1 MAFARKRLR
10 PFHAEPPITPSL
22 ATATHGQ
29 ILRTLIFVAS
39 ALLVLAGFLHSTA
52 RAQGAPRGAAAE
64 SGFGTFV
71 SGLWPEAQSRGVSRQ
86 LFDQIFS
93 GMTPDMSLLK
103 HSSKQAEFVKPVWS
117 YLSGAVTASRI
128 SQGQDMAKRFGQ
140 VLTDVE
146 RRYGVDRY
154 VVLAIWGMETS
165 YGQMT
170 GGKNVVRS
178 LATLAYGSERRDFFR
193 NELLIAL
200 TILQQGHIGY
210 GQMNGSWAGAM
221 GQTQFM
227 PSSFMKY
234 AVDYDGDGH
243 KNIWTSIP
251 DAIASTANYLAGYGW
266 RRGETWGYEVVIPSG
281 FDFSAHEPQTGRS
294 FPQWAG
300 LGVRRADGE
309 AMPSGGEASLF
320 LPAGARGPA
329 FLITPN
335 FRVIKSYN
343 NSQAYAL
350 GVAILSD
357 RIAGAGSLAAKWPTG
372 DKPLTTAQAME
383 MQRHLNRLGL
393 DAGKVDGKIGEQV
406 QTAIRA
412 FQKRRGLTPDGYAT
426 VSLLEQMR
434 SHR

>member
-1 MAFARKRLR
+1 MAFVRKRPQ
-10 PFHAEPPITPSL
+10 PFHAEPPISPSL

-29 ILRTLIFVAS
+29 ILRTLILVAS
-39 ALLVLAGFLHSTA
+39 AILLLVSILHSTA
-52 RAQGAPRGAAAE
+52 RAQPAPRPAAVE
-64 SGFGTFV
+64 SGFSSFV
-71 SGLWPEAQSRGVSRQ
+71 ATLWPEAQARGVSRQ

-93 GMTPDMSLLK
+93 GLTPDMSLLK

-117 YLSGAVTASRI
+117 YLSGAVTAARI
-128 SQGQDMAKRFGQ
+128 SQGQDMARRYGQ

-154 VVLAIWGMETS
+154 IVLAIWGMETS

-178 LATLAYGSERRDFFR
+178 LATLAYGSERKDFFR

-200 TILQQGHIGY
+200 TILQQGHIAY
-210 GQMNGSWAGAM
+210 AQMNGSWAGAM

-227 PSSFMKY
+227 PSSFLKH

-251 DAIASTANYLAGYGW
+251 DAIASTANYLADYGW
-266 RRGETWGYEVVIPSG
+266 RRGETWGYEVTLPSS
-281 FDFSAHEPQTGRS
+281 FEFAAHEPQTSRS
-294 FPQWAG
+294 FSQWTG
-300 LGVRRADGE
+300 LGVRRTDGQP
-309 AMPSGGEASLF
+309 MPTGGEASLF

-329 FLITPN
+329 FLIAPN

-357 RIAGAGSLAAKWPTG
+357 RIAGAGGLGAKWPTG
-372 DKPLTTAQAME
+372 DKPLTTGQAME
-383 MQRHLNRLGL
+383 MQRQLNRMGL

-426 VSLLEQMR
+426 VGLLEQMR
-434 SHR
+434 SSR